1 MKVTDYIK
9 YAEGRTLISF
19 EVLPPLK
26 GGKMEDI
33 FITLDPLMEFKPPF
47 VDVTY
52 HRQDFD
58 YSQRESG
65 YFEKV
70 AIRKRPGTIGICA
83 SIMHRYGVDAVPHL
97 ICGGFTKDDTENAL
111 IDLNFLGINNVLAL
125 QGDRRKF
132 ENKFTPEPNGNK
144 YASELVTQVSDMNH
158 GKYIDQKIDAGAKSD
173 FCIGVA
179 GYPEKHF
186 ESPNFQLDLE
196 YTKAKVDAGADYIV
210 TQMFFDNSKYFEYVK
225 ACRAAGITVPIIPG
239 LKPMTKKYQINSIPR
254 LFYLNMPD
262 DLVKE
267 IMSCGDDRKKI
278 KQVGIEWCS
287 AQSKELKEAGVPVL
301 HYYTM
306 GDSDTIIKVIEGM

>member
-33 FITLDPLMEFKPPF
+33 FRTLDPLMEFKPPF

-58 YSQRESG
+58 YNQRESG
-65 YFEKV
+65 YFEKI

-97 ICGGFTKDDTENAL
+97 ICGGFSKDDTENAL

-144 YASELVTQVSDMNH
+144 YASELVTQVSDMNN
-158 GKYIDQKIDAGAKSD
+158 GKYMDQKIDAGAQSD

-186 ESPNFQLDLE
+186 ESPNFELDLE

-210 TQMFFDNSKYFEYVK
+210 TQMFFDNSKYFDYVK

-239 LKPMTKKYQINSIPR
+239 LKPLTKKYQINSIPR

-262 DLVKE
+262 DLVKAV
-267 IMSCGDDRKKI
+267 MKCGDDRKKI